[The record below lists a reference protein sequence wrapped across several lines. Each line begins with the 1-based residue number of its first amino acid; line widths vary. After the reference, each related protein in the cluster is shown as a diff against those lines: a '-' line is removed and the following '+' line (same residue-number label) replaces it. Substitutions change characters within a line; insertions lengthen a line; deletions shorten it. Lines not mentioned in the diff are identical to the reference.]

1 MKNRPVKS
9 LLPLAMAGSLAVT
22 LGWSNDSHACA
33 AEPFISSVC
42 IMAIPWT
49 NLSGYSPAN
58 GAMMSISTNQALFS
72 LIGTTYGGNGTTTFQ
87 LPDLRGRVV
96 IGTNNNTGIGLPL
109 YNTGDKGG
117 SPTVTLTA
125 ANVPLVAHS
134 HPITTGT
141 GGVTVTTGVGSLSAN
156 TTLSGLSATTTLN
169 GVTATAAGSGLT
181 LNAATTAGGTGTPN
195 GAALASTGL
204 TKIYATVTPNVAM
217 AAGSISGNAPVT
229 FTGNPTTTITGT
241 PTTTLSGAPAVSLS
255 GTTGVAGANS
265 SSPVNTLPPY
275 LAMNY
280 FIATTGIYPSRD

>member
-9 LLPLAMAGSLAVT
+9 LLSLTMAGSLAAT
-22 LGWSNDSHACA
+22 LAWSNDSYACA

-58 GAMMSISTNQALFS
+58 GAVMSISTNQALFS
-72 LIGTTYGGNGTTTFQ
+72 LIGTTYGGNGSTTFQ

-96 IGTNNNTGIGLPL
+96 IGAGAGPGLPV
-109 YNTGDKGG
+109 YNVGEKGG
-117 SPTVTLTA
+117 SPTVTLLA
-125 ANVPLVAHS
+125 SNVPLIPHS

-141 GGVTVTTGVGSLSAN
+141 GGVTVTTGMGTLAAT
-156 TTLSGLSATTTLN
+156 TTLTGLSATTSLS

-181 LNAATTAGGTGTPN
+181 LNATTTAGGTGTPN

-204 TKIYATVTPNVAM
+204 TKIYATTAPSVAM
-217 AAGSISGNAPVT
+217 AAGSVSGNAPVS

-241 PTTTLSGAPAVSLS
+241 PTTTLSGAPAVSVS
-255 GTTGVAGANS
+255 GATGVAGANATA
-265 SSPVNTLPPY
+265 PVNTLPPY